1 MKYINKYKENV
12 NGVTWISGNKFKIS
26 KKKKVRLVKEVTSG
40 LRFQILV
47 VRDKGR
53 NYKRI
58 FVTIH
63 LIIHHFHNRSVL
75 HLHNVNNFIIHG
87 SL

>member
-1 MKYINKYKENV
+1 M
-12 NGVTWISGNKFKIS
+12 GLKF
-26 KKKKVRLVKEVTSG
+26 LVHSCEGQQEK
-40 LRFQILV
+40 LP
-47 VRDKGR
+47 
-53 NYKRI
+53 RI
-58 FVTIH
+58 FVTIP

>member
-1 MKYINKYKENV
+1 MDSMRTTSRLV
-12 NGVTWISGNKFKIS
+12 RG
-26 KKKKVRLVKEVTSG
+26 KKKDNSPSKRDYKWAQVSIFSG
-40 LRFQILV
+40 EGQREKLP
-47 VRDKGR
+47 
-53 NYKRI
+53 RI
-58 FVTIH
+58 FVTTR

>member
-1 MKYINKYKENV
+1 MRKN
-12 NGVTWISGNKFKIS
+12 S
-26 KKKKVRLVKEVTSG
+26 RLVRGGKKFTSK
-40 LRFQILV
+40 
-47 VRDKGR
+47 RDHEWAQVSIHSGEGQQEKLP
-53 NYKRI
+53 RI
-58 FVTIH
+58 FVTIP